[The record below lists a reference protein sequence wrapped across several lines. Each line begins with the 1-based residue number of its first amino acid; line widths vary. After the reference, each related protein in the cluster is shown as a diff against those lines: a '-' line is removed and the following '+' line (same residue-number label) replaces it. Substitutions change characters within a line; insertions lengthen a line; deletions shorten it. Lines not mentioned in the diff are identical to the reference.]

1 MHVLIVE
8 DEPNTAAY
16 LKRGLNENGFVA
28 DVVDSGLQA
37 VHIALNQTYDAL
49 ILDVMIP
56 DMDGWSVV
64 RELRER
70 GCRTPV
76 IFLTCR
82 DTVAD
87 RVRGLELGA
96 DDYLVKPFA
105 FSELLARLRSVIRRS
120 SGRPTDV
127 LRVGD
132 LEIDLIRHKA
142 MRAGRVIDLRPKEFA
157 LLALMARKAGQ
168 VLSRTVIVEQV
179 WEADFDF
186 ETNVVDV
193 QVKRLR
199 EAIDAPFDYPLI
211 HTVRGVGYVLE
222 SRA

>member
-1 MHVLIVE
+1 MRILIIE

-16 LKRGLNENGFVA
+16 LKRGLTENGFVA
-28 DVVDSGLQA
+28 DVVDNGLEA
-37 VHIALNQTYDAL
+37 VHFAASQPYDAL

-56 DMDGWSVV
+56 GLDGWSVI

-70 GCRTPV
+70 GCNTPV

-82 DTVAD
+82 DAVAD

-105 FSELLARLRSVIRRS
+105 FSELLARMRSVIRRS
-120 SGRPTDV
+120 SGRPNDL

-132 LEIDLIRHKA
+132 LEIDLVRHKA
-142 MRAGRVIDLRPKEFA
+142 TRAGQMIDLRPKEFA
-157 LLALMARKAGQ
+157 LLALLARKAGQ

-199 EAIDAPFDYPLI
+199 EAVDAPFDSPLI

-222 SRA
+222 VRT

>member
-1 MHVLIVE
+1 MRILIVE

-16 LKRGLNENGFVA
+16 LQRGLGENGFVA
-28 DVVDSGLQA
+28 ETVADGGLA
-37 VHIALNQTYDAL
+37 VLLAMAQSFDAV
-49 ILDVMIP
+49 ILDVVLP
-56 DMDGWSVV
+56 GKDGWAVV
-64 RELRER
+64 RELRAR

-76 IFLTCR
+76 LFLTCR
-82 DTVAD
+82 DAVAD

-105 FSELLARLRSVIRRS
+105 FSELLARLRSVLRRS
-120 SGRPTDV
+120 ADRPTDL

-132 LEIDLIRHKA
+132 LEVDLVGHKA
-142 MRAGRVIDLRPKEFA
+142 SRAGHPLDLRPKEFA
-157 LLALMARKAGQ
+157 LLALLARKAGQ

-179 WEADFDF
+179 WEADFDY

-199 EAIDAPFDYPLI
+199 EAVDAPFDRPLI

-222 SRA
+222 DRS

>member
-16 LKRGLNENGFVA
+16 LKRGLSEYGFVA
-28 DVVDSGLQA
+28 DVVDNGLQA
-37 VHIALNQTYDAL
+37 VHIALTQTFDAL

-56 DMDGWSVV
+56 DKDGWSVV

-105 FSELLARLRSVIRRS
+105 FSELLARIRSVIRRS

-222 SRA
+222 SRT

>member
-1 MHVLIVE
+1 M
-8 DEPNTAAY
+8 
-16 LKRGLNENGFVA
+16 
-28 DVVDSGLQA
+28 
-37 VHIALNQTYDAL
+37 
-49 ILDVMIP
+49 
-56 DMDGWSVV
+56 
-64 RELRER
+64 
-70 GCRTPV
+70 
-76 IFLTCR
+76 
-82 DTVAD
+82 
-87 RVRGLELGA
+87 RGLELGA

-105 FSELLARLRSVIRRS
+105 FSELLARIRSVIRRS

-199 EAIDAPFDYPLI
+199 EAVDAPFERPLI

-222 SRA
+222 SRT